1 MTIKVDP
8 KTPKRL
14 PRPAPRRPESH
25 AAAAVWKPQEVGLTR
40 QELRDIIID
49 LIG

>member
-1 MTIKVDP
+1 MTTKFDP
-8 KTPKRL
+8 KTPKPL
-14 PRPAPRRPESH
+14 PRPALRKPELR
-25 AAAAVWKPQEVGLTR
+25 AAAAAWKPQEVGLTR